1 MQKTILAT
9 LGMACLFAATQASA
23 QQTAAP
29 ATVAARPTLGLAA
42 ASFQAP
48 VGFGASWGAVG
59 AGVYAQTLDN
69 LPGGGDSDGAAG
81 VVIGLGDASEYAGLE
96 LGAVFSSLTG
106 DNSDDSFGDSGS
118 FAAKLHTNLPGNAA
132 FAIGV
137 VGAQE
142 WGSSGFKNAN
152 SSSVYTAVTK
162 AFRLGN
168 HVAILNLGAGD
179 NVFNSP
185 DKNGIGVFGSG
196 SFYFT
201 QWLSVIG
208 EYSGRF
214 ANAAVSIAPLP
225 KYLPLTIT
233 LGAINLTE
241 KYGQDVEFG
250 GSVGIGYSFK

>member
-162 AFRLGN
+162 AFRVGN

-185 DKNGIGVFGSG
+185 DKSGIGVFGSG

-201 QWLSVIG
+201 EWLSVIG

-250 GSVGIGYSFK
+250 GSVGIGYSFR

>member
-9 LGMACLFAATQASA
+9 LGMACLFAANQASA

-29 ATVAARPTLGLAA
+29 ATIAARPTLGVAA

-59 AGVYAQTLDN
+59 AGAYAQTL
-69 LPGGGDSDGAAG
+69 GDTEDGAAG

-106 DNSDDSFGDSGS
+106 NNSEDSFGDSGS
-118 FAAKLHTNLPGNAA
+118 FAAKLHTNLPGDAA

-137 VGAQE
+137 VGAEE

-162 AFRLGN
+162 AFQLGS

-185 DKNGIGVFGSG
+185 GKDGIGVFGSG

-201 QWLSVIG
+201 EWLSIIG

-250 GSVGIGYSFK
+250 GSIGIGYSFK

>member
-9 LGMACLFAATQASA
+9 LGMACLFAANQASA

-59 AGVYAQTLDN
+59 AGAYAQTLDN

-137 VGAQE
+137 VGAEE